1 MMKRSFALFVFL
13 IIAAAPSHGST
24 DDPGEA
30 SYVEKSIT
38 CVLKNKEFCG
48 VWHELDAYDVSIIG
62 NKIINTVPKT
72 SNIFTI
78 KKEERFEDGRPI
90 SLLLSEIPVGATK
103 EIERMGI
110 MLVMLPQDNPGEPDE
125 RINPRSMKMCEFFER
140 ESTGPCFSNNPKER
154 QSCSL
159 PELFK
164 QIKECELIGY
174 STLITE
180 D

>member
-1 MMKRSFALFVFL
+1 MKKCLTIFIFL
-13 IIAAAPSHGST
+13 IIAAAPSHGRADGS
-24 DDPGEA
+24 GEA
-30 SYVEKSIT
+30 SYIGKSIT
-38 CVLKNKEFCG
+38 CALKNKEFCG
-48 VWHELDAYDVSIIG
+48 VWHELDAYDVSIIDD
-62 NKIINTVPKT
+62 KIINTVPKT

-78 KKEERFEDGRPI
+78 IKEERFEDGRPI

-125 RINPRSMKMCEFFER
+125 RINPRSMKMCEFFES
-140 ESTGPCFSNNPKER
+140 ESTGPCFSNNPKKR
-154 QSCSL
+154 QACSL

-164 QIKECELIGY
+164 QIKECKLIGY